1 MMAITAACV
10 DLVENNNATMQDAIQ
25 FGTAGDTSW
34 SFTGQNFR
42 MDVKA
47 SRDDVASLVSFTS
60 GAGQIVVDDPINR
73 ILHFNIPESA
83 ITAALPV
90 AEYQY
95 DFIMYDNS
103 TPAVRIV
110 LMQGELKIVQGVTG
124 G

>member
-1 MMAITAACV
+1 MAITAACV
-10 DLVENNNATMQDAIQ
+10 DLVEPNNATMQDSFQ

-34 SFTGQNFR
+34 SFTGQSFR

-47 SRDDVASLVSFTS
+47 SRDDTSPLVSFTS
-60 GAGQIVVDDPINR
+60 LAGQIVVDDAVNR

-83 ITAALPV
+83 IVAALPV

-95 DFIMYDNS
+95 DFIMFDSS
-103 TPAVRIV
+103 TPAVRVV
-110 LMQGELKIVQGVTG
+110 LMQGELRITQGITG